1 MQIERRH
8 IRTTLICLNM
18 RTRVIQCLE
27 LFVSGYKEKCGWVRT
42 GWMSPVLISGLEG
55 RAKPPPMAAKLEGV
69 VTRGKTVVGAQRC

>member
-1 MQIERRH
+1 M
-8 IRTTLICLNM
+8 
-18 RTRVIQCLE
+18 
-27 LFVSGYKEKCGWVRT
+27 SGYKEKCGWVRT